1 MIDDILDCTRTTLYP
16 IPGESQGLGSHYLRM
31 GIAAFRIDG
40 ITEHKK
46 I

>member
-1 MIDDILDCTRTTLYP
+1 VNHKGLHPIILRT
-16 IPGESQGLGSHYLRM
+16 

-40 ITEHKK
+40 ITEHNK